1 MNVEVRILQE
11 LRTHFLEVR
20 ILQGLGLCRPWEDER
35 PRSADASGTFELAF
49 AITRKRVTY
58 W

>member
-1 MNVEVRILQE
+1 MNVEVRIVQE
-11 LRTHFLEVR
+11 LPAYFLEVR
-20 ILQGLGLCRPWEDER
+20 ILQGLGLCRPWEGER
-35 PRSADASGTFELAF
+35 PRSRDTSGTFELAF